1 MRDLLVGM
9 DIGLSIEGSAPLPEV
24 LTRIER
30 AAADGFARAW
40 LSDVGGWTRLTAV
53 AALGERA
60 PGIEVRYRR
69 RPAVRAPTPLVFA
82 GQALTAP
89 WSTTSAGQGHDR

>member
-30 AAADGFARAW
+30 AAADGFARAR
-40 LSDVGGWTRLTAV
+40 LSDVGGWTRS
-53 AALGERA
+53 RHW
-60 PGIEVRYRR
+60 
-69 RPAVRAPTPLVFA
+69 RPWVSAHQASRSVPPSPNCSGANPLVFA